1 VIRELCSSPAP
12 RRRMISVISN
22 IPDKISYMNTCCEY
36 MQLNLRTRK
45 KLLIVVS
52 VKVFELP

>member
-12 RRRMISVISN
+12 RRRMISMISN
-22 IPDKISYMNTCCEY
+22 IPDKISCMNTCWEY
-36 MQLNLRTRK
+36 MQLNFSTRK

-52 VKVFELP
+52 VKVFEPP